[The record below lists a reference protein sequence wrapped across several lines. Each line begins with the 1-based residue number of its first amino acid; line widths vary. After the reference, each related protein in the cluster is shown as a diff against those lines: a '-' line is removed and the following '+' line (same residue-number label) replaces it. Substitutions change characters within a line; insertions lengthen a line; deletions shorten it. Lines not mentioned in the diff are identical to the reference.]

1 MSELLNN
8 NAKFEMF
15 QIDHDKDFNYV
26 LNYRKKVIIVLKDLN
41 KDEITEVD
49 YNHMSLVAVFLTYY
63 MVLSMCIKPV
73 ADQRLSF
80 LSILLTKT
88 III

>member
-26 LNYRKKVIIVLKDLN
+26 LIIEKK
-41 KDEITEVD
+41 
-49 YNHMSLVAVFLTYY
+49 
-63 MVLSMCIKPV
+63 
-73 ADQRLSF
+73 
-80 LSILLTKT
+80 LLLF
-88 III
+88 

>member
-49 YNHMSLVAVFLTYY
+49 YNHMYPSGC
-63 MVLSMCIKPV
+63 LSG
-73 ADQRLSF
+73 
-80 LSILLTKT
+80 ILYGFVNVH
-88 III
+88 